1 MRMRAFL
8 LVIVVLLCDPWAHGW
23 GDKGHRI
30 HGELAW
36 KLLDAATREKMKDL
50 LGAETLASLSTWADE
65 IKAARPETRPWHY
78 VNIDPTAS
86 RYDATRDCKDG
97 ACVVSRLEE
106 WIVVLGDPKREVDQR
121 LEALKWVIHL
131 MGDLHQPLH
140 VALEADRG
148 GNTIEVTF
156 FGEKT
161 NLHRLWDVDLLER
174 FGSTAEVYAAELHAD
189 AREDDVALWKVG
201 APSDWANESF
211 ALARSV
217 AYVDVDGRRI
227 ENGAVLGREYWLT
240 RASIADRQL
249 KKAAVRLA
257 LVLERAFEN
266 G

>member
-1 MRMRAFL
+1 MRTLALL
-8 LVIVVLLCDPWAHGW
+8 LVIVIVVCDPSAHGW

-36 KLLDAATREKMKDL
+36 KLMDDSTREKMKDL

-65 IKAARPETRPWHY
+65 IKSARPETRPWHY

-86 RYDATRDCKDG
+86 RYEADRDCKDG

-106 WIVVLGDPKREVDQR
+106 SITVLGDPQREAGER

-131 MGDLHQPLH
+131 IGDLHQPLH

-148 GNTIEVTF
+148 GNDIEVTF

-161 NLHRLWDVDLLER
+161 NLHRLWDIDLLER
-174 FGSTAEVYAAELHAD
+174 FSANHEAYAAELLAD
-189 AREDDVALWKVG
+189 TRAGDLELWRAG
-201 APSDWANESF
+201 DPTDWANESF

-227 ENGAVLGREYWLT
+227 ESGAALGREYWLT